1 MGQADIKM
9 DHTNSPV
16 GVANA
21 QKKKQ
26 IQAVAQGK
34 SVLRL

>member
-1 MGQADIKM
+1 
-9 DHTNSPV
+9 
-16 GVANA
+16 VANA

-34 SVLRL
+34 SVLRLWAP